1 MQLKGQRVLGLTC
14 NKLVPLSITPK
25 AMQPIK
31 GIPDSFVILTSF
43 LIKFPKITT
52 FNKLFKNNKT
62 MIPPEKCINKPYIF
76 IDVRTPK
83 EYELSTIPGSINI
96 PLFSNEERVI
106 IGKLYKKEGKQKAVK
121 QGFKIISK
129 TLNNTLKKF
138 TKYKNKKLII
148 FCWRGGM
155 RSRSI
160 VTLLK
165 TLNFN
170 VKQLEHGY
178 KGYRAF
184 IRNKLETYKIKSKII
199 VIYGYTGSGKTKLI
213 NKFKNSLDLEDL
225 AQHRSSLFGS
235 IGLKP
240 RTQKMFE
247 SLLYNK
253 LKQLKKEK
261 FIITEGESR
270 KIGDIIIPEFLF
282 KAMKKGTN
290 IKLNV
295 PFKKRVKNIVTEYGS
310 LNKKEI
316 AQKIEIL
323 KKFISKKKV
332 ELLLT
337 LLKEN
342 KKTKVA
348 EILLKDYYDPLYI
361 CTVEKMKYKAE
372 IKNIKELKE
381 FLNKL

>member
-1 MQLKGQRVLGLTC
+1 
-14 NKLVPLSITPK
+14 
-25 AMQPIK
+25 
-31 GIPDSFVILTSF
+31 
-43 LIKFPKITT
+43 
-52 FNKLFKNNKT
+52 